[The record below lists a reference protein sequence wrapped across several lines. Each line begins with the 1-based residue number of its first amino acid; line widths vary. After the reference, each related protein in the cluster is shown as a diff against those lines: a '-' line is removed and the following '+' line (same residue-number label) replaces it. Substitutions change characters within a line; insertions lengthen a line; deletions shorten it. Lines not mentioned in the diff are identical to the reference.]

1 MNPPAND
8 ARHRK
13 AMYVRNFVFGGE
25 DSLVS
30 TVGLLSGV
38 AAAGI
43 SKGDIILTGVV
54 LIFVE
59 ALSMAVGSFLSEN
72 SAEEYLE
79 KTDLPLRESITAG
92 AIMFGSYFIL
102 GFIPLLPYLIWS
114 VSEAFALSIA
124 ASLISLS
131 LLGWLSGRE
140 FKVSAWRSGLK
151 MLILGG
157 AAIGIGVIVGRI
169 IGQ

>member
-1 MNPPAND
+1 MSATPIDP
-8 ARHRK
+8 RQRK
-13 AMYVRNFVFGGE
+13 AMYVRSFVFGGE

-38 AAAGI
+38 AAAGVA
-43 SKGDIILTGVV
+43 KADIILIGTV

-59 ALSMAVGSFLSEN
+59 ALSMAVGTFLSEN
-72 SAEEYLE
+72 SAEEYLVKSE
-79 KTDLPLRESITAG
+79 LPLRSSVTAG
-92 AIMFGSYFIL
+92 TIMFGSYFLL
-102 GFIPLLPYLIWS
+102 GFIPLTPYLLWP
-114 VSEAFALSIA
+114 VSAAFSASIG
-124 ASLISLS
+124 ASLVALA

-157 AAIGIGVIVGRI
+157 LAIGIGIVV
-169 IGQ
+169 GQLIR

>member
-1 MNPPAND
+1 
-8 ARHRK
+8 
-13 AMYVRNFVFGGE
+13 MYVRSLVFGGE

-38 AAAGI
+38 AAAGVV
-43 SKGDIILTGVV
+43 KADIILTGVV

-72 SAEEYLE
+72 SAEEYLVKSE
-79 KTDLPLRESITAG
+79 LPLRQSITAG
-92 AIMFGSYFIL
+92 TIMFGSYFIL
-102 GFIPLLPYLIWS
+102 GFIPLLPYLLWS
-114 VSEAFALSIA
+114 VATAFPASIA
-124 ASLISLS
+124 AALLALA

-140 FKVSAWRSGLK
+140 FKVIAWRSGLK

-157 AAIGIGVIVGRI
+157 AAIGVGVLVGRLV
-169 IGQ
+169 G